1 MNYNKGKEWN
11 RGGRMTGGRRSEK
24 RFDENDGGQDGVR
37 RIRARYT
44 MTPSSPTESERRRRF
59 RRSNEDVRGQERRD
73 RGEGSRGYGRGF
85 DREERGG
92 RPYRR
97 RSENYSGDGG
107 RWGSAR
113 RSEESGYD
121 PNAKYSKK
129 KQLEYKQKKQSP
141 NDPIRLNR
149 FLANAG
155 ICSRREA
162 DEYIKA
168 GVVSVNGEVVTE
180 LGTKVV
186 PAKDKIMFHDQ
197 PVRSQKLVYILMNK
211 PKDCVT
217 TTDDPQARITV
228 MDIVKDACPE
238 RVYPVGRLD
247 RNTTGV
253 LLLTNDGDLAM
264 KLTHPRYEHRKIYQV
279 GLDRVVSASDMEKIL
294 NGIELDDGPIAAD
307 DISYD
312 DVSDRSVVG
321 IEIHSGRNRI
331 VRRIFESLGYKVMRL
346 DRVYFAGLTKK
357 NVPRGKF
364 RFLTDKEVGFLKMS
378 TNGMASKVSEND

>member
-1 MNYNKGKEWN
+1 MFFSILSVSYSVKHEFIRIFAHKK
-11 RGGRMTGGRRSEK
+11 TK
-24 RFDENDGGQDGVR
+24 DGIR
-37 RIRARYT
+37 RIRSRYT
-44 MTPSSPTESERRRRF
+44 SRRQDEDARAREPRP
-59 RRSNEDVRGQERRD
+59 RRSDSVVSDAPRRAFGRKQEEPR
-73 RGEGSRGYGRGF
+73 S
-85 DREERGG
+85 
-92 RPYRR
+92 YRR
-97 RSENYSGDGG
+97 RSDNYIADGERRGTKRSFDEN
-107 RWGSAR
+107 
-113 RSEESGYD
+113 YD

-129 KQLEYKQKKQSP
+129 KQLAYKRKTQSP
-141 NDPIRLNR
+141 DDPVRLNR

-162 DEYIKA
+162 DELIKA
-168 GVVSVNGEVVTE
+168 GVVSVNGQVVTQ
-180 LGTKVV
+180 LGTKVI
-186 PAKDKIMFHDQ
+186 PSSDKVLFHDQ

-228 MDIVKDACPE
+228 MDIIKDACPE

-279 GLDRVVSASDMEKIL
+279 GLDRPVAPSDLQKISE
-294 NGIELDDGPIAAD
+294 GIMLEDGPIAAD
-307 DISYD
+307 DIAYED
-312 DVSDRSVVG
+312 PSDRKVVG

-357 NVPRGKF
+357 NVSRGKF
-364 RFLTDKEVGFLKMS
+364 RFLTPQEVGFLKMS
-378 TNGMASKVSEND
+378 TNGMAAKFDSEDEL